1 MFCSKTETKK
11 FKLFAAH
18 TSNCLSLITG
28 FRMFQDEK
36 KITLK
41 SMTTGDKMRNRKWK
55 SSLIGNYAC
64 NIMVVVYD
72 CEDDKYNITEEVS
85 IFFNETPLEM
95 VFENERTCTLCP
107 INDVINL
114 IQELLNDK
122 PTEEESIEYDN
133 LQKRKK
139 IEETIDD

>member
-1 MFCSKTETKK
+1 
-11 FKLFAAH
+11 
-18 TSNCLSLITG
+18 
-28 FRMFQDEK
+28 
-36 KITLK
+36 
-41 SMTTGDKMRNRKWK
+41 MTTGDKMRNRKWK